1 MNKKY
6 VIAKFT
12 NSGFGDH
19 LSCVFG
25 AWWYAKSTNRILV
38 IDWRGSRFNPIPG
51 KNCFFSFFKQVTSLA
66 GVPIIAGDEVA
77 DMQFLA
83 PYYPDKWISGNIHKI
98 QHVSHTSSEMRDI
111 NTMIEK
117 GISHDGAT
125 VIINQHIHPI
135 PPKAEMRL
143 LLGDLEFS
151 DVIKETADK
160 FTKKYLGDAPVIG
173 MHIRHGNGENIGA
186 RASYWLDA
194 VSFTRQL
201 MLNKQHNIHRRSPD
215 GGPAKG
221 AFHDNTAP
229 SLTQQ
234 SKVSRAERNLYKKV
248 ASYVNNLHQEPDFS
262 QASVFLCTDAVRVES
277 GVRENL
283 DNVYTYPKR
292 MICEGSGP
300 LHQMKLNQSNSN
312 LGEDTLMPLETEIVM
327 DMLIELELLRRCKA
341 LVCIPSQFSVISRQ
355 LLPENRIY
363 SLKPPLSNRI
373 IARLIK

>member
-1 MNKKY
+1 MNNKY

-25 AWWYAKSTNRILV
+25 AWWYAKSTNRTLV
-38 IDWRGSRFNPIPG
+38 IDWRGSRFNPNLG
-51 KNCFFSFFKQVTSLA
+51 KNCFFSFFKRVTSLA
-66 GVPIIAGDEVA
+66 GVPVIAGDDVA
-77 DMQFLA
+77 DMQFPA
-83 PYYPDKWISGNIHKI
+83 PFYPDKWTPNNIKKI
-98 QHVSHTSSEMRDI
+98 KHIPHTSTEVRDI

-117 GISHDGAT
+117 MIPHDEAT
-125 VIINQHIHPI
+125 IVINQHVHPT
-135 PPKAEMRL
+135 PPKAEMHL
-143 LLGDLEFS
+143 LLGDMEFS
-151 DVIKETADK
+151 DAIKDLADR
-160 FTKKYLGDAPVIG
+160 FTNQYLGDAPVIG

-186 RASYWLDA
+186 RASYWLDE
-194 VSFTRQL
+194 VSFIRQL

-215 GGPAKG
+215 CGPARG

-234 SKVSRAERNLYKKV
+234 SKTSRAERNLYKKA

-262 QASVFLCTDAVRVES
+262 HASVFLCTDAVRVEN

-283 DNVYTYPKR
+283 DNVFTYPKR

-300 LHQMKLNQSNSN
+300 LHQMKLNHSNSDQE
-312 LGEDTLMPLETEIVM
+312 EDTFIPLETEIVM
-327 DMLIELELLRRCKA
+327 DMIIELELLRRCKA

-355 LLPENRIY
+355 LLPDNRICL
-363 SLKPPLSNRI
+363 LKPPLSNRI
-373 IARLIK
+373 IARIFK